1 MFLLKPSNPTSLV
14 GIKSNTSSNQKAW
27 TLEFG
32 FYNSSIH
39 QKTPLYGAVGITL
52 NEPLTLEQQNLG
64 SKGRTTMKNL
74 ELYMI
79 GLIVSDMELAL
90 DFYRQLGVNVP
101 AANGKT
107 HIEIKMGAL
116 TFFLDSN
123 PTRWDAAYESPTPQK
138 PKSYTSVLE
147 FYLETQQAVDQKY
160 AELDQLGYQGIR
172 APYDTG
178 FGMRFALICDPDG
191 NTILLSGDLEK
202 S

>member
-1 MFLLKPSNPTSLV
+1 M
-14 GIKSNTSSNQKAW
+14 GIKLNQLLV
-27 TLEFG
+27 LE
-32 FYNSSIH
+32 
-39 QKTPLYGAVGITL
+39 
-52 NEPLTLEQQNLG
+52 EQHFD

-79 GLIVSDMELAL
+79 GLIVADMERAL

-101 AANGKT
+101 AAANGKT

-123 PTRWDAAYESPTPQK
+123 PTRWDAAYENPNPQK
-138 PKSYTSVLE
+138 PKPYTSVLE
-147 FYLETQQAVDQKY
+147 FYLETQKAVDQKY
-160 AELDQLGYQGIR
+160 AELSQLGYQGIR

-202 S
+202 K